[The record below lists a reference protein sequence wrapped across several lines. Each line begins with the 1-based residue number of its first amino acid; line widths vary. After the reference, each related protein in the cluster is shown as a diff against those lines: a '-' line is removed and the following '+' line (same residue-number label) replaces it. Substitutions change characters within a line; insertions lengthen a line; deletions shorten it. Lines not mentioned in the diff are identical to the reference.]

1 MIEEMNHR
9 AQYPILQTLHSLHQ
23 LSGIAIGDGEGGH
36 PKGPLRAANVRVAR
50 VEESTLQHHAL
61 AREGRSLSGPRGAA
75 SGEQR
80 RRHAHQA
87 AQRAWV
93 LGAKLLG
100 QQARR
105 RPG

>member
-50 VEESTLQHHAL
+50 VEESTLQRHAL
-61 AREGRSLSGPRGAA
+61 VPVPVPKLV
-75 SGEQR
+75 QMLLL
-80 RRHAHQA
+80 
-87 AQRAWV
+87 V
-93 LGAKLLG
+93 LQLT
-100 QQARR
+100 
-105 RPG
+105 